1 MCHLDQVMLSRLG
14 GVDEVSDVSPISV
27 SEFAQQ
33 MAVAHEAFSKE
44 IQAIIATF
52 RRRNYEL
59 KKQRPM
65 ETPNCIFSSW
75 EALLQETE
83 MDAQAHLDA
92 ASLLHKNVYLPLQEV
107 ASHKNRQAD
116 MLALFR
122 DNLDSVYIE
131 ALREEQKAE
140 KDYHS
145 SFQDFVGL
153 PKDPGEKEGE
163 AVRGRLHRTHNDYI
177 LNIRATN
184 TMADEYN
191 KALPRILEEMEEIY
205 IDTGNT
211 INVAVQS
218 HALLLLTKAKEQHKR
233 YEGQLRLCRQV
244 SPHSD
249 VTFFVKAVGQDNTT
263 LTFARPHQDFKPA
276 VALAADDQKSLCR
289 QMILDRLTE
298 ESVLRKRS
306 SLQAKAMEMA
316 VSLKHS
322 QDIISTLSN
331 VCQRI
336 VSLCCQVSGQNEQFV
351 NPDLI
356 SFVANRQPY
365 LLRLGANVQHVD

>member
-1 MCHLDQVMLSRLG
+1 MDSKCCNKFCYASLSHPSIKDAIALHNFSILKLS
-14 GVDEVSDVSPISV
+14 VLV

-44 IQAIIATF
+44 IQTIIASF
-52 RRRNYEL
+52 RRRNYDL
-59 KKQRPM
+59 KKQRPT
-65 ETPNCIFSSW
+65 ETPNCIFNTW

-122 DNLDSVYIE
+122 DNLDSVYVE
-131 ALREEQKAE
+131 SLREEQKVE
-140 KDYHS
+140 KEYHS
-145 SFQDFVGL
+145 AFQNFVCL

-163 AVRGRLHRTHNDYI
+163 AVRGRLHRSHNDYI

-184 TMADEYN
+184 KMADEYN
-191 KALPRILEEMEEIY
+191 KALPRILE
-205 IDTGNT
+205 
-211 INVAVQS
+211 
-218 HALLLLTKAKEQHKR
+218 
-233 YEGQLRLCRQV
+233 
-244 SPHSD
+244 
-249 VTFFVKAVGQDNTT
+249 AVGQDNTT

-276 VALAADDQKSLCR
+276 VALAADDQKNLCR
-289 QMILDRLTE
+289 QIILDRLTE

-316 VSLKHS
+316 VSLKHN

-331 VCQRI
+331 VCQSTNLFMRQEPKKMRTIGYSDVFPNYNHVRI
-336 VSLCCQVSGQNEQFV
+336 RSG
-351 NPDLI
+351 
-356 SFVANRQPY
+356 S
-365 LLRLGANVQHVD
+365 